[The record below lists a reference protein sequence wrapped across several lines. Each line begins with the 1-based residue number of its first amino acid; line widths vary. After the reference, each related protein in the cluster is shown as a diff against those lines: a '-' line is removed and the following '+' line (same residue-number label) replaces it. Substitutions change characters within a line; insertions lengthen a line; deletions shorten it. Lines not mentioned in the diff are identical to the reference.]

1 MADKLKPHTYDRRKV
16 LALAGTGVIAVAG
29 IGLFPGA
36 ASADA
41 AAVAKAIKKLIGDK
55 STKSGRIKLE
65 LPEIAENGNT
75 VPVGFE
81 VESPMTDSDYV
92 KAVHLFAEKNPAPDV
107 ATYRFSPGS
116 GKAKVST
123 RMRLLKSQNIVA
135 VAEMSDGSIYMVKK
149 AVKVTIGGCGG

>member
-1 MADKLKPHTYDRRKV
+1 MADKLKPHTYERREV

-29 IGLFPGA
+29 ISLFPVT

-41 AAVAKAIKKLIGDK
+41 AAVSKAVMKRIGDK
-55 STKSGRIKLE
+55 STKSGRITLE
-65 LPEIAENGNT
+65 LPQIAENGNT
-75 VPVGFE
+75 VPIGFE

-92 KAVHLFAEKNPAPDV
+92 KAVHIFAEKNPSPEV
-107 ATYRFSPGS
+107 ATFRFTPAN

-135 VAEMSDGSIYMVKK
+135 VAEMSDGSVYMVKK